1 MSILNIDINLT
12 ELAHRRHSCKAFDPH
27 KKIPPALFH
36 PLAEVLRLSPSS
48 VNSQPWHCFVAT
60 SETGKQ
66 KIARATPGHYS
77 YNTPKLLDC
86 SHALALCVRNELDDA
101 WLDTL
106 LAQEVADG
114 RLHGDEAIAKQRDTR
129 RYYVDLH
136 RNELHDTAA
145 WLEKQVYL
153 ALGAL
158 LQGAAALGIDA
169 CPIEGFDAQALDDAL
184 GLKTQGLRGAVL
196 VALGYRS
203 DKDFN
208 AALPKSRVAAE
219 QVITVL

>member
-1 MSILNIDINLT
+1 MHTPASNIADI
-12 ELAHRRHSCKAFDPH
+12 ARSRHSCKAFDPA
-27 KKIPPALFH
+27 KTIPPAQFAQLE
-36 PLAEVLRLSPSS
+36 AVLRFAPSS
-48 VNSQPWHCFVAT
+48 VNGQPWHFFVA
-60 SETGKQ
+60 SSAAGKQ
-66 KIARATPGHYS
+66 RIAQATPGTYS

-86 SHALALCVRNELDDA
+86 SHAVAICVRNDMDDA

-106 LAQEVADG
+106 LAQEIADG

-129 RYYVDLH
+129 AYYVNLH
-136 RNELHDTAA
+136 RNEYRDVPQ
-145 WLEKQVYL
+145 WLEKQAYI
-153 ALGAL
+153 ALGML

-169 CPIEGFDAQALDDAL
+169 CPIEGFDAQALDEAL
-184 GLKTQGLRGAVL
+184 GLSAQGLRGAVL

-219 QVITVL
+219 QVFTVL